1 MREGEYIMKKT
12 NFRNKKD
19 VLKNKDFSSEDQFF
33 LSDEEITKF
42 ENDIKE
48 AIQMQLEEENKE
60 ISDSVLDQ
68 ARLAMKEEQEK
79 EKMYIKTHP
88 VSDSVL
94 DQATKEMK
102 EKINV
107 PTHLFKS
114 LQGRRFKAILT
125 LVVAI
130 LILIPVMSLY
140 KSSNGEV
147 IYESTSWY
155 TTEDYNTLDRKPIV
169 SIQKYS
175 EENEIELV
183 WMNDLEILESYAFY
197 REDKVILLE
206 EHYLFNGK
214 ECILYLT
221 NLHMQIN
228 LPDFPMN
235 DLSHT
240 YKNSSNRVVVYTI
253 NENIFY
259 GSISEYHKIFITYP
273 TNDFDQINQLTG
285 FLKKYNNL
293 A

>member
-1 MREGEYIMKKT
+1 MKKS
-12 NFRNKKD
+12 NFHKKQD
-19 VLKNKDFSSEDQFF
+19 ILNNKDTSVEDQFF
-33 LSDEEITKF
+33 LSDEEIADF

-60 ISDSVLDQ
+60 IPDSILDQ

-107 PTHLFKS
+107 PTHLFKR
-114 LQGRRFKAILT
+114 LHTWQFKSVLT
-125 LVVAI
+125 IVVLL

-140 KSSNGEV
+140 KSSYGEV
-147 IYESTSWY
+147 IYGSSSWY
-155 TTEDYNTLDRKPIV
+155 QKEDYNTLDRKPIA

-175 EENEIELV
+175 EGNGLDLV
-183 WMNDLEILESYAFY
+183 WMNDLEILESYACY
-197 REDKVILLE
+197 REDKVIVLE

-214 ECILYLT
+214 ECILYLM
-221 NLHMQIN
+221 NLHMQID
-228 LPDFPMN
+228 LPDFPMS
-235 DLSHT
+235 DLSHA
-240 YKNSSNRVVVYTI
+240 YKSSTNRVVVYTI

-273 TNDFDQINQLTG
+273 TNDLNQIDQLLG

-293 A
+293 G